1 MIFGLM
7 HYTFA
12 YGHGAVV
19 PLHRIMSNRH
29 LARTVV
35 MQVLYEWDFRG
46 QETERIPEL
55 VAYVKGEFAP
65 GFDDGGYIERQVR
78 AIVERHV
85 DLDAMLE
92 QFAPNWSVGSMTIID
107 RNILRLGAYELRY
120 DESIPSRVAINE
132 AIELGKT
139 FGGDASG
146 KFVNGVLGAVY
157 KEMVGRG
164 VVKEIDKEEEKVKS
178 DGTSSRGDEGSQ

>member
-1 MIFGLM
+1 
-7 HYTFA
+7 
-12 YGHGAVV
+12 
-19 PLHRIMSNRH
+19 MSNRH

-46 QETERIPEL
+46 KETDRIPEL

-65 GFDDGGYIERQVR
+65 DFDDGGYIERQVR
-78 AIVERHV
+78 AVV
-85 DLDAMLE
+85 DRSADIDTMLE
-92 QFAPNWSVGSMTIID
+92 AFAPNWSVGNMTIID

-157 KEMVGRG
+157 KEMVAKGEM
-164 VVKEIDKEEEKVKS
+164 KEADKEDTSKEKAS
-178 DGTSSRGDEGSQ
+178 EQEDNEQPAL